1 MKTTEFV
8 FLHDAGWM
16 KFQSALKKLSAE
28 KMIHLLADREWTI
41 KDVIAHITWH
51 ENEMIGM
58 VNAREVDGSPLWQL
72 STDDRNHQIYLHYK
86 DRQLA
91 DVLLEADRV
100 HAEMM
105 KVLAVVAEDEL
116 NDPSR
121 WKNWPEAWSGEW
133 TPWKVIASNTYE
145 HYADHL
151 PDLLSS

>member
-8 FLHDAGWM
+8 TLHDAGWM

-28 KMIHLLADREWTI
+28 KMIHPLANRYWTI
-41 KDVIAHITWH
+41 KDIVAHITWH

-58 VNAREVDGSPLWQL
+58 VTTREVVGSPLWQL
-72 STDDRNHQIYLHYK
+72 STDDRNLQIYLQNK
-86 DRQLA
+86 DRELA
-91 DVLLEADRV
+91 AVLSDANRI

-105 KVLAVVAEDEL
+105 NVLAAVEEAEL
-116 NDPSR
+116 NDPAR

-133 TPWKVIASNTYE
+133 MPWKVIASNTYE